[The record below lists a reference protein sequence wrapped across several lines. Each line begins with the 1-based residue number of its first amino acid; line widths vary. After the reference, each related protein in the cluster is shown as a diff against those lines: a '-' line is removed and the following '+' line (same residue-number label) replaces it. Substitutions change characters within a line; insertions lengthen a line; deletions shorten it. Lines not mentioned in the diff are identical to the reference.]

1 MIMQTQE
8 TTQEPSPFIFSESP
22 IYSEAIE
29 EPFEMFENM
38 QEELSQTSTDEFL
51 LHAAEIQYKI
61 FSLETKLVP
70 QTPNFFEHADL
81 QYDDSADEITDE
93 PGVYVAVV
101 DYNPPR
107 LTSSH
112 VLLQVTMGQVVKV
125 TRILSDGWA
134 FGENQS
140 TKEIG
145 QIPLSVLV
153 RLSNELLIELA
164 ADPSVEPINPYDEEV
179 VISMNDLKAAS
190 SHETHCMETL
200 LEENPAVYFTW
211 RYGGGK
217 VYVWGNFNNWEYS
230 IQLFFD
236 GPTGIFVAFAD
247 CVYLKNGDNCEFKFV
262 VDDEWKVDPSM
273 PLIYN
278 EDGTR
283 LNTIKISSHFCQGEV
298 FCEQLQ
304 IVRYKLPTRIARH
317 QMEPDEL
324 SWKDALIAF
333 NDARIRDAI
342 EDLSPSS
349 WIYNHQES
357 LETSCTKLN
366 IDPALKLHRF
376 DSGISLLESFE
387 EKKPAKFF
395 GPFIPVDL
403 EIKTIEL
410 ECDYVQPCHIIK
422 PIEEWNVDYDDQV
435 KLELTIPQSNPFLFD
450 LYVMLS
456 LF

>member
-1 MIMQTQE
+1 M
-8 TTQEPSPFIFSESP
+8 EPTEISEDRSPFNFNESP
-22 IYSEAIE
+22 LSQTEAIE
-29 EPFEMFENM
+29 PFETFDFENM
-38 QEELSQTSTDEFL
+38 EKTEFSQSSTDEFML
-51 LHAAEIQYKI
+51 YATEIQYKI

-70 QTPNFFEHADL
+70 QTPHFFE
-81 QYDDSADEITDE
+81 QQGIPYDDTLDEVGDE

-112 VLLQVTMGQVVKV
+112 VLLQVEMGQVVKV
-125 TRILSDGWA
+125 TRILSEGWA
-134 FGENQS
+134 FGENQ
-140 TKEIG
+140 TTNEIG

-153 RLSNELLIELA
+153 RLSNELIVELA
-164 ADPSVEPINPYDEEV
+164 SDTPPEPVNPYEEEV
-179 VISMNDLKAAS
+179 VISMSDLKAAS

-200 LEENPAVYFTW
+200 LEENPAIYFTW

-217 VYVWGNFNNWEYS
+217 VYVWGSFNNWEYP

-247 CVYLKNGDNCEFKFV
+247 CVFLKNGDQCDFKFV
-262 VDDEWKVDPSM
+262 VDDEWKVDPSL

-283 LNTIKISSHFCQGEV
+283 LNTIKVCSHFAQGQV

-304 IVRYKLPTRIARH
+304 LVRYKLPTRIVKH
-317 QMEPDEL
+317 QLEPQHL
-324 SWKDALIAF
+324 CWKDALIAF

-342 EDLSPSS
+342 EERSS
-349 WIYNHQES
+349 CIYTHKDIT
-357 LETSCTKLN
+357 ETTTLTIN
-366 IDPALKLHRF
+366 PVLKLHRF
-376 DSGISLLESFE
+376 DSGISLLETFE
-387 EKKPAKFF
+387 VKKPAKFF
-395 GPFIPVDL
+395 GPFEPVDL
-403 EIKTIEL
+403 EFKEIEL
-410 ECDYVQPCHIIK
+410 QCDYIQRCQILK
-422 PIEEWNVDYDDQV
+422 PIEEWNVDYDEEV